1 MIKLN
6 LQYFGGRGSSG
17 GKGGSAGGGSADR
30 ASIEKKIDKAGFK
43 KQGPRDWEMEID
55 GVGRAWVFED
65 HGSRD
70 AIDAG
75 FGKTKNDKAYSYVA
89 WRYNENGTV
98 EQLTGSV
105 DILPTLNEAKLAA
118 KEFMKNHSTR

>member
-17 GKGGSAGGGSADR
+17 GKGAGGGSADK

-43 KQGPRDWEMEID
+43 KQGPKDWEMEID
-55 GVGRAWVFED
+55 GVGRAWVFKD
-65 HGSRD
+65 TGSID
-70 AIDAG
+70 AINAG
-75 FGKTKNDKAYSYVA
+75 FGRTNNDKAYSYVA

-98 EQLTGSV
+98 EQLTGPV
-105 DILPTLNEAKLAA
+105 EVLPTLSEAKLAA
-118 KEFMKNHSTR
+118 KEMMKNHITR

>member
-1 MIKLN
+1 MELN

-17 GKGGSAGGGSADR
+17 GKGGSAGGSADR

-65 HGSRD
+65 HSSRD

-118 KEFMKNHSTR
+118 KEFMKNHITR